1 MQIRKTPDRV
11 VRKLDDRDAGRD
23 HVQRLAG
30 DGLHRRPILPAERD
44 LPPRRQGQSRTQ
56 RQHCRTVHQPMAV
69 IGVPGPFEEQRRPID
84 RCRRLRSKREPA
96 RACIEHAVGYFL
108 AGNELVGT
116 LADQA
121 MVARHHRALADDE
134 RVLERQV
141 PDRIERGDLIGEI
154 CLDRRAMY
162 GVERTG
168 VQPEGEAPQI
178 GAALA

>member
-1 MQIRKTPDRV
+1 
-11 VRKLDDRDAGRD
+11 
-23 HVQRLAG
+23 
-30 DGLHRRPILPAERD
+30 
-44 LPPRRQGQSRTQ
+44 
-56 RQHCRTVHQPMAV
+56 
-69 IGVPGPFEEQRRPID
+69 
-84 RCRRLRSKREPA
+84 
-96 RACIEHAVGYFL
+96 
-108 AGNELVGT
+108 
-116 LADQA
+116 